1 MTLDPLWGQL
11 IGVVT
16 LLSMLAFIGIWIWLW
31 LPQHKRKFDRLSRL
45 PMQETTRPDD
55 EHEDNDR

>member
-16 LLSMLAFIGIWIWLW
+16 LLSMLAFIGTWIWLW

-45 PMQETTRPDD
+45 PMQETARPDD